1 MSSSRFLIPIALP
14 VHNSIQLLILTHCR
28 ELNATFLRFK
38 YTLHAHFP
46 VIDAW
51 VVTNNNIAGQGHG
64 AIYDAKWSPD
74 HLHVAASDSHG
85 HVLFFGTGSSKPYEV
100 SSNPPV
106 SVSISICFSL
116 DHLHVAAFDYNG
128 HVVFFG
134 PNSPNP
140 TRSVAIPLHLTISLC
155 VCMSLCLS
163 VCVSPSLISLRLL
176 FLYCWKKLLT
186 LAKKSFHLKCWKVLI
201 LRYLLQFD
209 ISRLLK
215 GIRLPNRTR
224 C

>member
-46 VIDAW
+46 VFDAW
-51 VVTNNNIAGQGHG
+51 VVINNNIAGQGHG

-140 TRSVAIPLHLTISLC
+140 TRSVAIPLPSDYLS
-155 VCMSLCLS
+155 VCLYVSLS
-163 VCVSPSLISLRLL
+163 VCVCVSLSYFSSSSLSL
-176 FLYCWKKLLT
+176 
-186 LAKKSFHLKCWKVLI
+186 
-201 LRYLLQFD
+201 
-209 ISRLLK
+209 LLK
-215 GIRLPNRTR
+215 EIINSS
-224 C
+224 